1 MLSSIRTLLVLSFPL
16 FTAATLW
23 AASQCDAISVA
34 PRGQNL
40 QIRQTGCLW
49 VRVEYSSTDW
59 SCRGNACSEKGT
71 VTWHDVKIDLRGKE
85 GIFYFEAAKGPK
97 SVSRVVEA
105 GVLGCE
111 CR

>member
-1 MLSSIRTLLVLSFPL
+1 MFSSIRTPLVLSFLL
-16 FTAATLW
+16 FTAGTLW
-23 AASQCDAISVA
+23 AASQCDVSVV

-40 QIRQTGCLW
+40 QIRHNGCLW

-85 GIFYFEAAKGPK
+85 KIFYFQAAKGPK
-97 SVSRVVEA
+97 SVSRVVEV
-105 GVLGCE
+105 GVLDCD